1 MGPTP
6 HPPAWAPCVS
16 VSRPWVQAGA
26 GRTGVPP
33 GPSPG
38 TVTNAEQ
45 TAVGVPK
52 PGQGRAWK
60 CTFCRNFRGS
70 LPDCVAGLPGPFH
83 LERGMSLSSCS
94 FHTSGPGVVIPVHPL
109 SPPRPPWTVL
119 PALGQESWQE
129 PRGHFLLC
137 EDACPHQHRSGQS
150 CVHFLGGEDQ
160 GRDLP
165 SGVPGSGGSR
175 CPL

>member
-94 FHTSGPGVVIPVHPL
+94 FHTSGPGVVVPVHPRL
-109 SPPRPPWTVL
+109 PHAHHGLQASDFREQPWTSGLLLKDPQLIILICRIPAGASL
-119 PALGQESWQE
+119 PGLVET
-129 PRGHFLLC
+129 
-137 EDACPHQHRSGQS
+137 
-150 CVHFLGGEDQ
+150 
-160 GRDLP
+160 
-165 SGVPGSGGSR
+165 
-175 CPL
+175 